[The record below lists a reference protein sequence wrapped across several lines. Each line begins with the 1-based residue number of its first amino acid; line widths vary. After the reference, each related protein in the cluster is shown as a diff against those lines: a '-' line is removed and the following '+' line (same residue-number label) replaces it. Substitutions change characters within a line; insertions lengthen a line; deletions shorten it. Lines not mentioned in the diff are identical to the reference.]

1 MTSPAAG
8 LSVAERLQRSIAIG
22 VSRIPERFLRRLV
35 RCPVNADGEEMPPE
49 VALLMSV
56 TEKGEDYS
64 DLDPVAAREVTEAE
78 ARVFTDRLPQ
88 VAVDPR

>member
-1 MTSPAAG
+1 MTSPAG

-22 VSRIPERFLRRLV
+22 VSRIPQRLLRRLV
-35 RCPVNADGEEMPPE
+35 RCHVNADGEEMAPE